1 METLEEEEWSEYYRA
16 VKTEIPVNF
25 GTRSLVRLGGSGA
38 FWADSFRGFSTGF
51 TFITRYRFDE
61 DRVSKSDPEAWP
73 DLTAT
78 TSIDASASVEVVI
91 DGEHRS
97 NLMHGVG
104 HLHLVGANAVPG
116 IAMAEWWV
124 PQLPRRALSIGFRYE
139 PFSDAAHMEVPF
151 DEWPAMIAGG
161 IIML

>member
-1 METLEEEEWSEYYRA
+1 MEALEENEWFEFYRVMKA
-16 VKTEIPVNF
+16 EIPVSL
-25 GTRSLVRLGGSGA
+25 GTRSLVRLGRGGA
-38 FWADSFRGFSTGF
+38 FWADSFRGFTTGF
-51 TFITRYRFDE
+51 TFVTRYRFDE
-61 DRVSKSDPEAWP
+61 DRVSKTAPEDWP

-104 HLHLVGANAVPG
+104 HLHLVGANSVPG

-124 PQLPRRALSIGFRYE
+124 PQLPRRALSIVFRYE
-139 PFSDAAHMEVPF
+139 PFSDAARMDVSF
-151 DEWPAMIAGG
+151 DEWSAMIAGG
-161 IIML
+161 IITL